1 MSDVMQSVKLEN
13 AVSWTDTLKTATG
26 FRFFKRH
33 SEFIFGVII
42 GSAMTVYGF
51 KFRHQFR

>member
-42 GSAMTVYGF
+42 GSAMTASGF

>member
-1 MSDVMQSVKLEN
+1 MQSVKLEN

>member
-26 FRFFKRH
+26 FRFFARH

-42 GSAMTVYGF
+42 GSAMTASGF